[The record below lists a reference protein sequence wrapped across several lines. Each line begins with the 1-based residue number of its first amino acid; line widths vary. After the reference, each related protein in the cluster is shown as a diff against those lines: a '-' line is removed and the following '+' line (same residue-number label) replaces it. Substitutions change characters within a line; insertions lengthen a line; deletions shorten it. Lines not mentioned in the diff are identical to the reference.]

1 MAYRIHL
8 WSVLDTTLRVPPLFV
23 MDEVL
28 KSCFG
33 YYSKAIHGSYVSFV
47 MNEEHP
53 IMNTEGFG
61 SFTSASS
68 SPILSLD
75 EAGPHSTWSGDDNLT
90 DTSTIDEDDGDYSLL
105 SVIIP
110 AGAKILMFLLVYL
123 AAIVAFLLNSPR
135 LIRVYLVAA
144 SIAVVVASYQA
155 NMSTVRH
162 VTEATNSDRPAL
174 LQAILSLNGSALW
187 DSSSAI
193 ASLTGNYF
201 IQGSLGFLFLGLHSG
216 PVPSV
221 LSKLLVL
228 SYLLPTCCLLLPFP
242 TSLLMSLPVFSALLP
257 LATIKYT
264 CVTNMWHALQVVFG
278 GYQYARGVMRDY
290 GLHSLL
296 ESEWVRLN
304 VPNVLRTFWMIR
316 VAQHLVLLLGEFMY
330 VNGEYQS
337 LLTLDL
343 AAAYVIFKAVMTQ
356 GCETAVALLGMTSI
370 VSYCSHYIGILFQMV
385 LLTEDDDERSMGT
398 VCAILFF
405 VLAEQSGLTVL
416 EGEKRFVRLCRNF
429 CLLFTAMLHFTHNMV
444 NPVLMSLSASRN
456 PALYRH
462 ARALIVCSV
471 LVCFPL
477 LLLWF
482 LWTYYPLSTWLLAV
496 SAFSIQVVV
505 KTIVSLVI
513 YGLFLVD
520 AHSLTFW
527 ERLDDYVY
535 YIRAF
540 GNSVE
545 FIFGILLFFNGAW
558 IYFFESGGSI
568 RALMMCVHAYFNI
581 WCEARNGWIVFMK
594 RRTAVNKINS
604 LPEASQE
611 QLENH
616 DDVCAICF
624 QDLSSA
630 KITKCN
636 HYFHSVCLR
645 KWLYV
650 QDSCPL
656 CHETLYKTDQPP
668 VQEDDDIPQ
677 ENQAGE
683 PTAAHEEPGGAANVE
698 VECLDDDIV
707 QPADAASAP
716 HGGNHMGNIRGG
728 GDESG
733 AGDNREDYMR
743 VAEVPCTWGNNP
755 NIDVI
760 LGEDMNRPANSRERA
775 EREVVIDNEVG
786 EALSHLTNDQ
796 AHLEHDNNL
805 PDSLEDRQIPQL
817 WLGGN
822 NDNQQMFV
830 LRTRRSHRN
839 PIIDQDIGQ

>member
-1 MAYRIHL
+1 MLKIPL
-8 WSVLDTTLRVPPLFV
+8 WETVNTNRSSFQGNKTSNGRYKYYGTTVFIDGFCVLVDEKYSLTMETLDGYPSKIIITMDGNPKFSTWKHSESKQENGTTRTDGDGELPEFAIIWVSSRTYMMRLTVYYECPIVSLPLQMPRYTCV
-23 MDEVL
+23 CITVEVITVVIL
-28 KSCFG
+28 GILDFQRSLAPDFP
-33 YYSKAIHGSYVSFV
+33 
-47 MNEEHP
+47 M
-53 IMNTEGFG
+53 
-61 SFTSASS
+61 TSAVSREVSS
-68 SPILSLD
+68 STRRP
-75 EAGPHSTWSGDDNLT
+75 
-90 DTSTIDEDDGDYSLL
+90 
-105 SVIIP
+105 
-110 AGAKILMFLLVYL
+110 
-123 AAIVAFLLNSPR
+123 PR
-135 LIRVYLVAA
+135 LGLWNYDSDVMSLYLT
-144 SIAVVVASYQA
+144 
-155 NMSTVRH
+155 M
-162 VTEATNSDRPAL
+162 
-174 LQAILSLNGSALW
+174 
-187 DSSSAI
+187 
-193 ASLTGNYF
+193 
-201 IQGSLGFLFLGLHSG
+201 GSLGFLFLGLHSG
-216 PVPSV
+216 PVPSIV
-221 LSKLLVL
+221 SKLLVL
-228 SYLLPTCCLLLPFP
+228 SYLLPTCCLLLPLP
-242 TSLLMSLPVFSALLP
+242 TSILMSLPVFSALLP
-257 LATIKYT
+257 LATIKYSI
-264 CVTNMWHALQVVFG
+264 VTNLWYCAQVVFG

-316 VAQHLVLLLGEFMY
+316 VAQHIVLLLGEFMY

-343 AAAYVIFKAVMTQ
+343 AAGYVIFKAVMTQ

-370 VSYCSHYIGILFQMV
+370 VSYISHYIGILFQMV

-471 LVCFPL
+471 LVFFPL

-505 KTIVSLVI
+505 KTVVSLVI

-520 AHSLTFW
+520 AHSMTFW

-611 QLENH
+611 QLQNH

-668 VQEDDDIPQ
+668 AQEEAQPPEAAAAPEDHDRPPQQGDNDDGADRVYD
-677 ENQAGE
+677 
-683 PTAAHEEPGGAANVE
+683 AA
-698 VECLDDDIV
+698 
-707 QPADAASAP
+707 QMADAAAAP
-716 HGGNHMGNIRGG
+716 QG
-728 GDESG
+728 GDNDG
-733 AGDNREDYMR
+733 AGDKGEEYMR
-743 VAEVPCTWGNNP
+743 VSEVWGNNP

-760 LGEDMNRPANSRERA
+760 LGEDMNRVVDGETT

-786 EALSHLTNDQ
+786 EALHHRNTQQN
-796 AHLEHDNNL
+796 LEQDNL
-805 PDSLEDRQIPQL
+805 RTLEGQEVPQV

-830 LRTRRSHRN
+830 LRTRRSHRS